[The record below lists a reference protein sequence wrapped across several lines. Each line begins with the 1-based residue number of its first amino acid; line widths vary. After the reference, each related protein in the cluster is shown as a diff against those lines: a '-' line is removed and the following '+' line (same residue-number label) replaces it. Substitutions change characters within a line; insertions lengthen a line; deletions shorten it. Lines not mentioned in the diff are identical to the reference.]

1 MPAPTLAK
9 LLRHRSSE
17 EVLDEAVKLT
27 FPASDPIAI
36 DVAFA
41 RGKAAEALPS
51 PDEVLDAA
59 AEMSFPAS
67 DPIAIHVSYDRAK
80 RVQKIRAQV
89 KARSRRRRRPSSAA
103 RAGRSRSS
111 SHS

>member
-1 MPAPTLAK
+1 MPAIGLTT
-9 LLRHRSSE
+9 LLRHRSPD
-17 EVLDEAVKLT
+17 EVLDEAVALT

-36 DVAFA
+36 DVAYA

-59 AEMSFPAS
+59 DEMSFPAS

-80 RVQKIRAQV
+80 RVQKIRAKV
-89 KARSRRRRRPSSAA
+89 EAKTHRRRQSSSAA
-103 RAGRSRSS
+103 RAGRNRSS
-111 SHS
+111 SRT

>member
-1 MPAPTLAK
+1 MPVTGLTK
-9 LLRHRSSE
+9 LLRHRSPD
-17 EVLDEAVKLT
+17 EVLDEAVALT

-36 DVAFA
+36 EVAYA

-67 DPIAIHVSYDRAK
+67 DPIAIHVSYDRAE
-80 RVQKIRAQV
+80 RVQKIRAKV
-89 KARSRRRRRPSSAA
+89 KQKPRRPRPASAA
-103 RAGRSRSS
+103 RAVRTRSS
-111 SHS
+111 LRD